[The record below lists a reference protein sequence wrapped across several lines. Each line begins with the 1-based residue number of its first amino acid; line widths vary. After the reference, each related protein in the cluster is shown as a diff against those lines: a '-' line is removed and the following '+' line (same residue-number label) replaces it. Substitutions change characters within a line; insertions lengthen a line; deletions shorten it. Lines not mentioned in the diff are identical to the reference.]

1 MYVRTSNTHV
11 LVGRTAPHSAA
22 HAADRPS
29 LSLTSERASTQAL
42 HGRSIFA
49 PFNDLS
55 CHDNWYNSKPTK
67 LSANNPLST

>member
-42 HGRSIFA
+42 

-67 LSANNPLST
+67 LNANNPLST